1 MLSVVENVLR
11 KEETLAP
18 NRTGNLISPS
28 LSSSINLPSGTGTIN
43 KDRTLCDTLTGQ
55 MGVRGGE
62 LRPSASTKPYS
73 WQNWTATPGPILNF
87 LSLTHTDTQTQSYRL
102 GHWNT
107 QIEKHTRKKKGKMV
121 VSLYVSVCIHVCV
134 CLSSSSHVYS
144 YRGWHAHKNTY
155 LHTCQART
163 VYWVT
168 VLTE

>member
-1 MLSVVENVLR
+1 MSLLAIKCRDLVQLTEIPIWLPCYLISPPHMALTFDLNTNTHAYADPQRMPGVSVISCLDCCLGLCVVENVLR

-62 LRPSASTKPYS
+62 LRPSASTRPYS

-87 LSLTHTDTQTQSYRL
+87 LCLSHTQT
-102 GHWNT
+102 H
-107 QIEKHTRKKKGKMV
+107 KH
-121 VSLYVSVCIHVCV
+121 
-134 CLSSSSHVYS
+134 SHID
-144 YRGWHAHKNTY
+144 WDTETHK
-155 LHTCQART
+155 
-163 VYWVT
+163 
-168 VLTE
+168 